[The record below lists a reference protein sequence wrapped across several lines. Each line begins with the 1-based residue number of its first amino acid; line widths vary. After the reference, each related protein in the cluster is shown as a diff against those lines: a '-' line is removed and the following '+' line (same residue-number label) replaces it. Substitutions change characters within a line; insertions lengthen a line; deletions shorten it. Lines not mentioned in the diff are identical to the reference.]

1 MTILSNIHRLCQVP
15 CRHDRAVFPA
25 GMTYKVSVLQSP
37 VSVSRVSISGHSLD
51 SVGLRSFLRTQVGR
65 TMFNVSQGIRVTGGQ
80 CEDRRGCECGTA
92 HLEQEI
98 CGHVSGKD
106 HS

>member
-1 MTILSNIHRLCQVP
+1 MGLSGHGHIKISLKALILPEVTSPTL
-15 CRHDRAVFPA
+15 
-25 GMTYKVSVLQSP
+25 SP

-106 HS
+106 YP